1 MNEVKISQLNQTNT
15 IYSNDLL
22 ILNQNGATK
31 AVKASTLL
39 ESVLA
44 ESENYVT
51 KDGEIITSIKERLS
65 DIEGALRSAGLL

>member
-31 AVKASTLL
+31 AVKAGTLL
-39 ESVLA
+39 ESILKDV
-44 ESENYVT
+44 SKYVT
-51 KDGEIITSIKERLS
+51 EDGATIADIKERLS
-65 DIEGALRSAGLL
+65 DIEGALRSAGIL